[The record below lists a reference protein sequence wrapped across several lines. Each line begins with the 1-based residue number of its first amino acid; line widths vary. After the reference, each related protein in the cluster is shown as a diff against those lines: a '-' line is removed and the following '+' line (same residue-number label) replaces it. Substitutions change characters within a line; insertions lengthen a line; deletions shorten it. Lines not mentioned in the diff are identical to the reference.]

1 MEEEELQWHRQEDGG
16 GGKPIYFTNHQ
27 DMGLKEGEEGLGE
40 GGMGEGG
47 MVGGGGEEVV
57 ASVGLD
63 LTNDVEAHSRQRPV
77 TPRIAGPASQHHHI
91 H

>member
-1 MEEEELQWHRQEDGG
+1 
-16 GGKPIYFTNHQ
+16 
-27 DMGLKEGEEGLGE
+27 MGLKEGEEGLGE

-47 MVGGGGEEVV
+47 MGGGGGGEEVV

-77 TPRIAGPASQHHHI
+77 TPRIVGQGNHHH
-91 H
+91 HHT

>member
-1 MEEEELQWHRQEDGG
+1 M
-16 GGKPIYFTNHQ
+16 GKPIHFTNHQ

-40 GGMGEGG
+40 GGIGG
-47 MVGGGGEEVV
+47 ARGGGEEVV

-77 TPRIAGPASQHHHI
+77 TPRIAGQANQHRHI

>member
-1 MEEEELQWHRQEDGG
+1 
-16 GGKPIYFTNHQ
+16 
-27 DMGLKEGEEGLGE
+27 MGLKEGEEGLGE